1 MCMCAYICICIY
13 VHVHVCNACVCVY
26 VYVCKYVYM
35 YIIYMY
41 ICIYMYIYMHICIY
55 AYMYIIYM
63 YICIYVYICIYAYMY
78 IIYIYMY
85 TCIYVY
91 ICIYAYMYICVYVYM
106 YVCVCVCVYIY
117 IFFLSL
123 SLALKES
130 LAAAYNALDFTKA
143 AITPDSLATTLL
155 QTGCGCTHVQPLWST
170 VRGVLQCGQY
180 FVLLVPGYSFVIAAP
195 QRMRYPQTGVVGIP
209 YDTPSGIHRI
219 HLLLWREIYWDL
231 GLIARSSAWLK
242 RSQRQACRLDCR
254 RSGFPPRDL
263 M

>member
-1 MCMCAYICICIY
+1 
-13 VHVHVCNACVCVY
+13 
-26 VYVCKYVYM
+26 M
-35 YIIYMY
+35 YIYA
-41 ICIYMYIYMHICIY
+41 YMHICIY
-55 AYMYIIYM
+55 VYM
-63 YICIYVYICIYAYMY
+63 C
-78 IIYIYMY
+78 
-85 TCIYVY
+85 
-91 ICIYAYMYICVYVYM
+91 ICVYVCM
-106 YVCVCVCVYIY
+106 CMCMCMYIY

-130 LAAAYNALDFTKA
+130 LAAAYNALEFTKA

-242 RSQRQACRLDCR
+242 RSQRQACRLGCR

>member
-1 MCMCAYICICIY
+1 MCMCICICI
-13 VHVHVCNACVCVY
+13 CMQICI
-26 VYVCKYVYM
+26 YVYM
-35 YIIYMY
+35 YI
-41 ICIYMYIYMHICIY
+41 YIYMHICIY

-78 IIYIYMY
+78 IIYMY

-106 YVCVCVCVYIY
+106 CICICICMCVYVYVYVYIY
-117 IFFLSL
+117 IFYLSL

-130 LAAAYNALDFTKA
+130 LAAAYNALEFTKA